1 MTTAAYRTC
10 LPARRITPV
19 VFASPH
25 SGRDYPLSLI
35 NKAEIDLPALRS
47 SEDAFVD
54 LLFQSAPDAG
64 APLLLATAPRAFV
77 DLNRAADEFD
87 PALIE
92 GVRRSVNNPRI
103 ASGLGVIPRVVAQG
117 RPIHGGK
124 ITLAEAESR
133 IATVWRPYH
142 AALTQL
148 LDESNRAFGQAIL
161 LDCHS
166 MPSEALTG
174 MIPAGGMIPD
184 VVVGDRF
191 GTAASRAVVA
201 GVEEAFRRAGL
212 RVQRNQPFAGAYVVQ
227 NYGRPARH
235 QHAVQIEINRALY
248 MDEARI
254 EPHAG
259 FDAFRDVIAGVV
271 RELVDLRDDGVVEA
285 LAAE

>member
-1 MTTAAYRTC
+1 MTTAAYRID
-10 LPARRITPV
+10 LPARRLTPV

-25 SGRDYPLSLI
+25 SGRDYPISLR
-35 NKAEIDLPALRS
+35 NKAEIDLLALRS

-54 LLFQSAPDAG
+54 LLFQSAPEAG
-64 APLLLATAPRAFV
+64 APLLSATAPRAFV

-87 PALIE
+87 PALIA
-92 GVRRSVNNPRI
+92 GIGRGVNNPRI
-103 ASGLGVIPRVVAQG
+103 ASGLGVIPRVVAHG

-142 AALTQL
+142 AALAGL
-148 LDESNRAFGQAIL
+148 LAESNRDFGESIL

-166 MPSEALTG
+166 MPSEALAA
-174 MIPAGGMIPD
+174 MIPHGAGVPD
-184 VVVGDRF
+184 VVIGDRF
-191 GTAASRAVVA
+191 GTTAAQTVVA
-201 GVEEAFRRAGL
+201 GVEAAFRRAGL

-227 NYGRPARH
+227 HYGRPSRN

-248 MDEARI
+248 MDEARV

-259 FDAFRDVIAGVV
+259 FDAFRALIAGVV
-271 RELVDLRDDGVVEA
+271 RDLVDLRGGIGA